1 MGHAC
6 GRSGKAAWRA
16 VVWHACPL
24 NTVAPNVPE
33 TPTKP
38 GALDAK
44 VLWPVTTTGTLL
56 LSVAV
61 TDGFA
66 RWYVSCVHS
75 ISLSTLTADGPLG
88 DASSCSDRLW
98 KRTRV
103 TVDGVLSITEPPPKS
118 TLAHTVKSGCPPHA
132 AASDCA
138 VTTLPLT
145 EPQAWLVESDMRGSD
160 EKPTVVGSPVDGS
173 M

>member
-1 MGHAC
+1 M
-6 GRSGKAAWRA
+6 
-16 VVWHACPL
+16 VWHACPL

-98 KRTRV
+98 KRTRF
-103 TVDGVLSITEPPPKS
+103 TVRAKLAIAPTPPPKS
-118 TLAHTVKSGCPPHA
+118 TLAVTVKLLRVSHA

-160 EKPTVVGSPVDGS
+160 EKPTVVVPPDDGS
-173 M
+173 T